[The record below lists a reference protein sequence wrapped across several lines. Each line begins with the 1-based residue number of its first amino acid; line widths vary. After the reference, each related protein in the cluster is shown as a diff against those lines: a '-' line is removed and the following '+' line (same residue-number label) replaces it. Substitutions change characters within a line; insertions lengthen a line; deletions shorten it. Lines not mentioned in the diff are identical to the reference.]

1 MLACFHS
8 RSSFCSFYE
17 TLSRCNQS
25 INQSLYLNTWH
36 LGVPKFSFKRV
47 RVLEIHPT
55 QPRGGHP
62 SHSNLVRGKLTSPT
76 PNPAGDG
83 TSGLTS
89 YPRRRSKVSEATCL
103 RPQRS
108 APSRTWTRAVRPKVQ
123 RSDHW
128 ATHASPCVIGC
139 AYSFRILL
147 SMPWGPSALDGLR
160 FFHFFNTEQVS
171 VSQVGVKIWVLMDF
185 IKKGRNVWCIQWIVG
200 SHWCDQTVVN

>member
-1 MLACFHS
+1 MVNKLAGKA
-8 RSSFCSFYE
+8 SSPNELSYTDE
-17 TLSRCNQS
+17 EGRIISGATLAPGPDVIPTRIWKEYAAELANIQH
-25 INQSLYLNTWH
+25 LYCIRL
-36 LGVPKFSFKRV
+36 LPYIKRV

-108 APSRTWTRAVRPKVQ
+108 APSRT
-123 RSDHW
+123 
-128 ATHASPCVIGC
+128 
-139 AYSFRILL
+139 
-147 SMPWGPSALDGLR
+147 
-160 FFHFFNTEQVS
+160 
-171 VSQVGVKIWVLMDF
+171 
-185 IKKGRNVWCIQWIVG
+185 
-200 SHWCDQTVVN
+200 

>member
-1 MLACFHS
+1 MHDADPISLN
-8 RSSFCSFYE
+8 RSIAVPF
-17 TLSRCNQS
+17 L
-25 INQSLYLNTWH
+25 IYLNTWH

-108 APSRTWTRAVRPKVQ
+108 APSRTWTLYIFSIICSKNPSSCMLPSFTHIYQFFRTKIH
-123 RSDHW
+123 SHSHSIISW
-128 ATHASPCVIGC
+128 A
-139 AYSFRILL
+139 Y
-147 SMPWGPSALDGLR
+147 
-160 FFHFFNTEQVS
+160 
-171 VSQVGVKIWVLMDF
+171 
-185 IKKGRNVWCIQWIVG
+185 NVC
-200 SHWCDQTVVN
+200 N

>member
-1 MLACFHS
+1 MKIRDILAVHS
-8 RSSFCSFYE
+8 FLTSTVTACPFRG
-17 TLSRCNQS
+17 LLLDLD
-25 INQSLYLNTWH
+25 ILIYLNTWH

-108 APSRTWTRAVRPKVQ
+108 AHPGLEP
-123 RSDHW
+123 
-128 ATHASPCVIGC
+128 
-139 AYSFRILL
+139 
-147 SMPWGPSALDGLR
+147 GPSNPESSALTTGPLTPHLKEHTFTSR
-160 FFHFFNTEQVS
+160 
-171 VSQVGVKIWVLMDF
+171 
-185 IKKGRNVWCIQWIVG
+185 
-200 SHWCDQTVVN
+200 

>member
-1 MLACFHS
+1 MALWLVQ
-8 RSSFCSFYE
+8 E
-17 TLSRCNQS
+17 TRTAYLNNFLGAIRRD
-25 INQSLYLNTWH
+25 NQSLYLNTWH

-108 APSRTWTRAVRPKVQ
+108 APSRTWTRAVQPRVQ

-128 ATHASPCVIGC
+128 ATHASPITTTYVACICVCQCSVHTRVIFYLPTV
-139 AYSFRILL
+139 ALIISANSIIVYSTGF
-147 SMPWGPSALDGLR
+147 PCKAK
-160 FFHFFNTEQVS
+160 
-171 VSQVGVKIWVLMDF
+171 VGF
-185 IKKGRNVWCIQWIVG
+185 
-200 SHWCDQTVVN
+200 

>member
-1 MLACFHS
+1 M
-8 RSSFCSFYE
+8 RG
-17 TLSRCNQS
+17 TT
-25 INQSLYLNTWH
+25 LNT
-36 LGVPKFSFKRV
+36 K
-47 RVLEIHPT
+47 IHPT

-108 APSRTWTRAVRPKVQ
+108 APSRTRTRAVRPRVQ

-128 ATHASPCVIGC
+128 ATHASLISMTLRRALKKLVHEWFMKINGGNGFLFSC
-139 AYSFRILL
+139 SRIL
-147 SMPWGPSALDGLR
+147 R
-160 FFHFFNTEQVS
+160 C
-171 VSQVGVKIWVLMDF
+171 VKRIN
-185 IKKGRNVWCIQWIVG
+185 KKPNRVPR
-200 SHWCDQTVVN
+200 

>member
-1 MLACFHS
+1 MS
-8 RSSFCSFYE
+8 RYALLLIIIIIINTYSA
-17 TLSRCNQS
+17 QVS
-25 INQSLYLNTWH
+25 IWIYSDAPYKLQT
-36 LGVPKFSFKRV
+36 
-47 RVLEIHPT
+47 HPT

-108 APSRTWTRAVRPKVQ
+108 APSRTRTQAVRPRVQ

-128 ATHASPCVIGC
+128 ATHASP
-139 AYSFRILL
+139 
-147 SMPWGPSALDGLR
+147 MQQHN
-160 FFHFFNTEQVS
+160 FFQKAT
-171 VSQVGVKIWVLMDF
+171 LF
-185 IKKGRNVWCIQWIVG
+185 IHMMLNW
-200 SHWCDQTVVN
+200 

>member
-1 MLACFHS
+1 MIILKEVQDSKFIE
-8 RSSFCSFYE
+8 RSSQFCAWWPTSEFFHLQGLLFQV
-17 TLSRCNQS
+17 TQ
-25 INQSLYLNTWH
+25 INLNRHRNSQLPNIAMRIFHTVHHFFLYIYISSYIYLNTWH

-83 TSGLTS
+83 TSGFTS

-108 APSRTWTRAVRPKVQ
+108 APSRTWTRAVQPRVQ

-128 ATHASPCVIGC
+128 ATHASQCISLLQRALWSADLEG
-139 AYSFRILL
+139 RIQLK
-147 SMPWGPSALDGLR
+147 
-160 FFHFFNTEQVS
+160 S
-171 VSQVGVKIWVLMDF
+171 VTKPE
-185 IKKGRNVWCIQWIVG
+185 K
-200 SHWCDQTVVN
+200 

>member
-1 MLACFHS
+1 MHEKSALKKNLIILYSA
-8 RSSFCSFYE
+8 
-17 TLSRCNQS
+17 QIS
-25 INQSLYLNTWH
+25 IWIYSDAPYKLQT
-36 LGVPKFSFKRV
+36 
-47 RVLEIHPT
+47 HPT

-108 APSRTWTRAVRPKVQ
+108 APSRTRTRAVRPRVQ

-128 ATHASPCVIGC
+128 ATHASQRKKKRVHACNFSKRTQKKPARERSSLVCMRQ
-139 AYSFRILL
+139 SFVLPLVQFLI
-147 SMPWGPSALDGLR
+147 
-160 FFHFFNTEQVS
+160 TE
-171 VSQVGVKIWVLMDF
+171 KIAF
-185 IKKGRNVWCIQWIVG
+185 
-200 SHWCDQTVVN
+200 

>member
-1 MLACFHS
+1 MHWTTV
-8 RSSFCSFYE
+8 SSFRQVENISTYLYMNKANKYSYLLAEGCS
-17 TLSRCNQS
+17 LSLY
-25 INQSLYLNTWH
+25 IYLNTWH

-108 APSRTWTRAVRPKVQ
+108 APSRTWTWAVQPRVQ

-128 ATHASPCVIGC
+128 ATHASPIWLCCVDFWLQFYIGVMQNLVVVVTV
-139 AYSFRILL
+139 LL
-147 SMPWGPSALDGLR
+147 EN
-160 FFHFFNTEQVS
+160 FV
-171 VSQVGVKIWVLMDF
+171 
-185 IKKGRNVWCIQWIVG
+185 
-200 SHWCDQTVVN
+200 

>member
-1 MLACFHS
+1 MC
-8 RSSFCSFYE
+8 
-17 TLSRCNQS
+17 QS
-25 INQSLYLNTWH
+25 NPIQSLYLNTWH

-108 APSRTWTRAVRPKVQ
+108 APSRTWTRAVQPRVQ

-128 ATHASPCVIGC
+128 ATHASPNACHATDIMIWR
-139 AYSFRILL
+139 SFINCKLTL
-147 SMPWGPSALDGLR
+147 AKMWQSITWSSKQL
-160 FFHFFNTEQVS
+160 
-171 VSQVGVKIWVLMDF
+171 
-185 IKKGRNVWCIQWIVG
+185 IK
-200 SHWCDQTVVN
+200 S

>member
-1 MLACFHS
+1 MKIRDILAVHS
-8 RSSFCSFYE
+8 FLTSTVTACPFRG
-17 TLSRCNQS
+17 LLLDLD
-25 INQSLYLNTWH
+25 ILIYLNTWH

-108 APSRTWTRAVRPKVQ
+108 APSRTWTRAVQPRVQ

-128 ATHASPCVIGC
+128 ATHASPEG
-139 AYSFRILL
+139 AYFYFSLVCIYLLCFSFLCIY
-147 SMPWGPSALDGLR
+147 
-160 FFHFFNTEQVS
+160 HFPYRY
-171 VSQVGVKIWVLMDF
+171 DF
-185 IKKGRNVWCIQWIVG
+185 TINSLI
-200 SHWCDQTVVN
+200 

>member
-1 MLACFHS
+1 MKRRTFYQSQCLYNSTYLIKCNAAKSYPGYLHS
-8 RSSFCSFYE
+8 KVLPE
-17 TLSRCNQS
+17 TL
-25 INQSLYLNTWH
+25 IYIYSLYLNTWH

-108 APSRTWTRAVRPKVQ
+108 APSRTWTRAVQPRVQ

-128 ATHASPCVIGC
+128 ATHASPIWPGNVEN
-139 AYSFRILL
+139 LV
-147 SMPWGPSALDGLR
+147 W
-160 FFHFFNTEQVS
+160 QVS
-171 VSQVGVKIWVLMDF
+171 
-185 IKKGRNVWCIQWIVG
+185 
-200 SHWCDQTVVN
+200 

>member
-1 MLACFHS
+1 MWG
-8 RSSFCSFYE
+8 
-17 TLSRCNQS
+17 TT
-25 INQSLYLNTWH
+25 LNT
-36 LGVPKFSFKRV
+36 K
-47 RVLEIHPT
+47 IHPT

-108 APSRTWTRAVRPKVQ
+108 APSRTRTRAVRPRVQ

-128 ATHASPCVIGC
+128 ATHASRKHAHANQVHRFQFMF
-139 AYSFRILL
+139 YSLFTD
-147 SMPWGPSALDGLR
+147 SEWQS
-160 FFHFFNTEQVS
+160 
-171 VSQVGVKIWVLMDF
+171 
-185 IKKGRNVWCIQWIVG
+185 RNIEVRRKYG
-200 SHWCDQTVVN
+200 SKENLTTFPNVCWMYIPAELCGN

>member
-1 MLACFHS
+1 MWPS
-8 RSSFCSFYE
+8 Q
-17 TLSRCNQS
+17 T
-25 INQSLYLNTWH
+25 
-36 LGVPKFSFKRV
+36 
-47 RVLEIHPT
+47 HPT

-108 APSRTWTRAVRPKVQ
+108 APSRTRTWAVRPRVQ

-128 ATHASPCVIGC
+128 ATHASPIILSPEELNKIKSMLQQLVTEISDKYIDLTIFCFKNKI
-139 AYSFRILL
+139 SFIQNI
-147 SMPWGPSALDGLR
+147 A
-160 FFHFFNTEQVS
+160 
-171 VSQVGVKIWVLMDF
+171 
-185 IKKGRNVWCIQWIVG
+185 IKVQF
-200 SHWCDQTVVN
+200 

>member
-1 MLACFHS
+1 ML
-8 RSSFCSFYE
+8 
-17 TLSRCNQS
+17 
-25 INQSLYLNTWH
+25 SLGELPYSLYIYLNTWH

-103 RPQRS
+103 RPQRI
-108 APSRTWTRAVRPKVQ
+108 APSRTWTRAFQPRVQ

-128 ATHASPCVIGC
+128 ATHASLNWFFLTEHSNSRGE
-139 AYSFRILL
+139 L
-147 SMPWGPSALDGLR
+147 STTMSKRGGKLWAR
-160 FFHFFNTEQVS
+160 VS
-171 VSQVGVKIWVLMDF
+171 L
-185 IKKGRNVWCIQWIVG
+185 CEE
-200 SHWCDQTVVN
+200 

>member
-1 MLACFHS
+1 MRIKKNISLGIISWFSAKFS
-8 RSSFCSFYE
+8 ELPFLSF
-17 TLSRCNQS
+17 L
-25 INQSLYLNTWH
+25 IYLNTWH

-108 APSRTWTRAVRPKVQ
+108 APSRTWTRAVQPRVQ

-128 ATHASPCVIGC
+128 ATHASRANII
-139 AYSFRILL
+139 RI
-147 SMPWGPSALDGLR
+147 
-160 FFHFFNTEQVS
+160 
-171 VSQVGVKIWVLMDF
+171 
-185 IKKGRNVWCIQWIVG
+185 VW
-200 SHWCDQTVVN
+200 QTVRRTSNKILGIKGLM

>member
-1 MLACFHS
+1 MPYKLQ
-8 RSSFCSFYE
+8 
-17 TLSRCNQS
+17 T
-25 INQSLYLNTWH
+25 
-36 LGVPKFSFKRV
+36 
-47 RVLEIHPT
+47 HPT

-108 APSRTWTRAVRPKVQ
+108 APSRTRTRAVRPRVQ

-128 ATHASPCVIGC
+128 ATHASLPRQGVRQFSSRLIPTFGEFHHIVRNDEFIT
-139 AYSFRILL
+139 AILQNGQ
-147 SMPWGPSALDGLR
+147 WCKVN
-160 FFHFFNTEQVS
+160 NT
-171 VSQVGVKIWVLMDF
+171 DF
-185 IKKGRNVWCIQWIVG
+185 
-200 SHWCDQTVVN
+200 

>member
-1 MLACFHS
+1 MKYTCIYIYIYIYPIQSNPLFKHVTPRRTEVLVKTCT
-8 RSSFCSFYE
+8 CMY
-17 TLSRCNQS
+17 NQKS
-25 INQSLYLNTWH
+25 
-36 LGVPKFSFKRV
+36 
-47 RVLEIHPT
+47 HPT

-108 APSRTWTRAVRPKVQ
+108 APSRTRTRAVRPRVQ

-128 ATHASPCVIGC
+128 ATHAPLIYGIPGYLQFTS
-139 AYSFRILL
+139 
-147 SMPWGPSALDGLR
+147 
-160 FFHFFNTEQVS
+160 
-171 VSQVGVKIWVLMDF
+171 
-185 IKKGRNVWCIQWIVG
+185 
-200 SHWCDQTVVN
+200 

>member
-1 MLACFHS
+1 MLL
-8 RSSFCSFYE
+8 RQWVVDDNLVI
-17 TLSRCNQS
+17 LSTELIMQIVHCKEFV
-25 INQSLYLNTWH
+25 IIYHIYLNTWH

-108 APSRTWTRAVRPKVQ
+108 APSRTWTRAVQPRVQ

-128 ATHASPCVIGC
+128 ATHASRKLAFQALALRQSVWRK
-139 AYSFRILL
+139 AKAQT
-147 SMPWGPSALDGLR
+147 SALEIFYSG
-160 FFHFFNTEQVS
+160 
-171 VSQVGVKIWVLMDF
+171 
-185 IKKGRNVWCIQWIVG
+185 
-200 SHWCDQTVVN
+200 